1 MRKMAW
7 ALCRR
12 CGCPVSWPAKRGH
25 RLKDYKCPK
34 CGGSLRRATHDEAVE
49 AMAKHGGFYD
59 YYVDRWISKKSYEEL
74 EKKRKEVF
82 EKILKGGVIIIK

>member
-1 MRKMAW
+1 MAW

-25 RLKDYKCPK
+25 RLKDYNCPK

-49 AMAKHGGFYD
+49 AMAKHGGYHD
-59 YYVDRWISKKSYEEL
+59 YYVDRWISLEEKERRE
-74 EKKRKEVF
+74 EKLRKIF
-82 EKILKGGVIIIK
+82 EKILKGGVVIIE

>member
-1 MRKMAW
+1 MAW

-25 RLKDYKCPK
+25 RLKDYQCPG
-34 CGGSLRRATHDEAVE
+34 CGGRLRRATHDEAIE
-49 AMAKHGGFYD
+49 KMKEHGGFYD

-74 EKKRKEVF
+74 EKKRREVF
-82 EKILKGGVIIIK
+82 EKILKGGVVIIE

>member
-1 MRKMAW
+1 MAW
-7 ALCRR
+7 AICKN

-74 EKKRKEVF
+74 EKKRREVF
-82 EKILKGGVIIIK
+82 EKILKGGVVIIE